1 MTISLG
7 IIQVKLWQRTRKTCK
22 SFSFGIATYDDVLKK
37 VKTLGT
43 AKASQQSDIPSKILK
58 QNSD

>member
-1 MTISLG
+1 M
-7 IIQVKLWQRTRKTCK
+7 
-22 SFSFGIATYDDVLKK
+22 ANYDDVLKK